1 MSRYGES
8 EDSYRKE
15 RLYEEVERALE
26 ICSVADLLE
35 VITDVIRDKEEA
47 E

>member
-8 EDSYRKE
+8 ESSYRKKE
-15 RLYEEVERALE
+15 LYEEAERVLE

-35 VITDVIRDKEEA
+35 VIADVIRDREE
-47 E
+47 

>member
-15 RLYEEVERALE
+15 ELYDEVRRVLE

-35 VITDVIRDKEEA
+35 VITDVIRDKGE
-47 E
+47 